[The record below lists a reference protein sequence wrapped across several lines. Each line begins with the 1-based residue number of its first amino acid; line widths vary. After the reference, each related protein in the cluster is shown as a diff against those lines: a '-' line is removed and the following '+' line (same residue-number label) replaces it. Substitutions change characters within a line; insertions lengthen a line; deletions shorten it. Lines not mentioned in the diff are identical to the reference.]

1 MSLVTVILPVFALIA
16 IGLVARQRRLL
27 EPSAFR
33 GLTDVVFFLAMPALL
48 FGAIV
53 QGPSFDLVDIASV
66 YFAACLAIFAF
77 GLTLGR
83 LLKFP
88 LPRAAMLG
96 LNASYGNTVM
106 LGIPIIVAALGA
118 EALPPLLA
126 IIALHSA
133 IMLPL
138 AGTLVEIGTTGQKR
152 PRAIVAGALNRTL
165 RNPIIM
171 SIVAAFLW
179 RALHLPLPGPL
190 HELLRLLGA
199 AGIPL
204 ALICLGGSLRAPK
217 AGALGMDMVIGTVL
231 KLAAMPALVW
241 VIGRWAGLPALPL
254 TVAIVTAGMPTGAN
268 AFLLARRA
276 DDLLEI
282 SAATVVAT
290 TLLSLLT
297 LYGLLHMLA

>member
-1 MSLVTVILPVFALIA
+1 
-16 IGLVARQRRLL
+16 
-27 EPSAFR
+27 
-33 GLTDVVFFLAMPALL
+33 
-48 FGAIV
+48 
-53 QGPSFDLVDIASV
+53 
-66 YFAACLAIFAF
+66 
-77 GLTLGR
+77 
-83 LLKFP
+83 LKFP

-106 LGIPIIVAALGA
+106 LGIPIIVAALGPQ
-118 EALPPLLA
+118 ALPPLLA

-152 PRAIVAGALNRTL
+152 PLTILSGALKGML

-171 SIVAAFLW
+171 SIMLAFLW
-179 RALHLPLPGPL
+179 RALQLPLPAPL
-190 HELLRLLGA
+190 RELLRLLGA

-204 ALICLGGSLRAPK
+204 ALICLGGSLPTPK
-217 AGALGMDMVIGTVL
+217 AGAIGLDTVIGTVL
-231 KLAAMPALVW
+231 KLAALPALVW
-241 VIGRWAGLPALPL
+241 AIGRWAGLSDLPL
-254 TVAIVTAGMPTGAN
+254 AVAIITAGMPTGAN

-290 TLLSLLT
+290 TLLSLMT
-297 LYGLLHMLA
+297 LYGLLQALT

>member
-1 MSLVTVILPVFALIA
+1 MTLLTIILPVFALIA
-16 IGLVARQRRLL
+16 IGLIARQRQLL
-27 EPSAFR
+27 DAAAFR

-53 QGPSFDLVDIASV
+53 QGPSFDLIGIASV
-66 YFAACLAIFAF
+66 YFAACLVIFAL
-77 GLTLGR
+77 GLALGR

-106 LGIPIIVAALGA
+106 MGIPIIVAALGA
-118 EALPPLLA
+118 EALPPLLG

-133 IMLPL
+133 ILLPL

-152 PRAIVAGALNRTL
+152 PLAIVTGALNGVL

-171 SIVAAFLW
+171 AILVAFLW
-179 RALHLPLPGPL
+179 RAFQLPLPGPL
-190 HELLRLLGA
+190 REFLHLLGA

-204 ALICLGGSLRAPK
+204 ALICLGGSLPAPK
-217 AGALGMDMVIGTVL
+217 AGALGMDTVIGTVL
-231 KLAAMPALVW
+231 KLAALPALVW
-241 VIGRWAGLPALPL
+241 AIGHWVGLPTLPL

-276 DDLLEI
+276 NDLLEI
-282 SAATVVAT
+282 SAATVVVT
-290 TLLSLLT
+290 TLLSLLS
-297 LYGLLHMLA
+297 LYLLLHLLT